1 MVASVKV
8 HPNLRR
14 RSGKVLKRTCRMEY
28 IVAIFGKM
36 TQYDTEGPRCYPHG
50 AYDLVGMAVRR

>member
-1 MVASVKV
+1 
-8 HPNLRR
+8 
-14 RSGKVLKRTCRMEY
+14 MEY

-50 AYDLVGMAVRR
+50 AYDLVGMAVRRWIIP